1 MDILQNGLS
10 GLVDIML
17 LGMFEKILIVKLS
30 DNYNILSESEVVIE
44 VELDLDEIDEE
55 YNRIN

>member
-1 MDILQNGLS
+1 
-10 GLVDIML
+10 
-17 LGMFEKILIVKLS
+17 MFEKILIVKLS

-44 VELDLDEIDEE
+44 LELDLDEIDEE

>member
-1 MDILQNGLS
+1 
-10 GLVDIML
+10 
-17 LGMFEKILIVKLS
+17 MFEKILIVKLS

-44 VELDLDEIDEE
+44 VELDLDEIDEK

>member
-1 MDILQNGLS
+1 M
-10 GLVDIML
+10 
-17 LGMFEKILIVKLS
+17 GMFEKILIVKLS

-44 VELDLDEIDEE
+44 VELDFDEIYEE

>member
-1 MDILQNGLS
+1 
-10 GLVDIML
+10 
-17 LGMFEKILIVKLS
+17 MFEKILIVKLS

-44 VELDLDEIDEE
+44 VELDLDEIDED

>member
-1 MDILQNGLS
+1 MR
-10 GLVDIML
+10 
-17 LGMFEKILIVKLS
+17 MFEKILIVKLS

>member
-30 DNYNILSESEVVIE
+30 DNYNILSKSEVVIE

>member
-1 MDILQNGLS
+1 M
-10 GLVDIML
+10 
-17 LGMFEKILIVKLS
+17 GMFEKILIVKLS

>member
-1 MDILQNGLS
+1 
-10 GLVDIML
+10 
-17 LGMFEKILIVKLS
+17 MFEKILIVKLS

-44 VELDLDEIDEE
+44 LELDLDEIDED

>member
-1 MDILQNGLS
+1 
-10 GLVDIML
+10 
-17 LGMFEKILIVKLS
+17 MFEKILIVKLS

-44 VELDLDEIDEE
+44 VELNLDEIDEE

>member
-1 MDILQNGLS
+1 
-10 GLVDIML
+10 
-17 LGMFEKILIVKLS
+17 MFEKILIVKLS

-44 VELDLDEIDEE
+44 VELDFDEIDED

>member
-1 MDILQNGLS
+1 MR
-10 GLVDIML
+10 
-17 LGMFEKILIVKLS
+17 MFEKILIVKLS

-44 VELDLDEIDEE
+44 VELDFDED

>member
-1 MDILQNGLS
+1 
-10 GLVDIML
+10 
-17 LGMFEKILIVKLS
+17 MFEKILIVKLS

-44 VELDLDEIDEE
+44 VKLDFDEIDED

>member
-1 MDILQNGLS
+1 
-10 GLVDIML
+10 
-17 LGMFEKILIVKLS
+17 MFEKILIVKLS
-30 DNYNILSESEVVIE
+30 DNYNILSEIQVVIE

>member
-1 MDILQNGLS
+1 
-10 GLVDIML
+10 
-17 LGMFEKILIVKLS
+17 MFEKILIVKLS

>member
-1 MDILQNGLS
+1 
-10 GLVDIML
+10 
-17 LGMFEKILIVKLS
+17 MFEKILIVKLS
-30 DNYNILSESEVVIE
+30 DNYSILSESEVVIE

>member
-1 MDILQNGLS
+1 
-10 GLVDIML
+10 
-17 LGMFEKILIVKLS
+17 MFEKILIVKLS
-30 DNYNILSESEVVIE
+30 DIYNILSESEVVIE